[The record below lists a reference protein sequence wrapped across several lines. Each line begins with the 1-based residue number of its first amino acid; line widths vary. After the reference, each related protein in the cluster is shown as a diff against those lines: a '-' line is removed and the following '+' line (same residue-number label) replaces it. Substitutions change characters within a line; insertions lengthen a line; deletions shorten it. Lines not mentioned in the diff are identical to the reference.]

1 MMAFVYHGPDAAIDG
16 GLTDM
21 AYMPE
26 YGVAY
31 FFSINSDSGDAF
43 EKITHAIRPY
53 ITHNLQK
60 PPVPPPA
67 QLPAYAADYFGWYE
81 PDSPAQN
88 SHIFWHACMD
98 SPGLSSKM
106 ANSSCPPLWAGERS
120 IFCR

>member
-1 MMAFVYHGPDAAIDG
+1 MAFVYHGHDAAIDG

-67 QLPAYAADYFGWYE
+67 QLPAYAATT
-81 PDSPAQN
+81 PDGTSPIPPHRT
-88 SHIFWHACMD
+88 HIFSGTLAWTLQ
-98 SPGLSSKM
+98 G
-106 ANSSCPPLWAGERS
+106 
-120 IFCR
+120 